1 MATTKQSIFNRVAKH
16 LLAQNKQAKKHI
28 DHALLCAYR
37 TEDGLACAVGCLIPK
52 RDYSPQMECGGVNSL
67 IWEQQKR
74 GYKIPKY
81 FSKYKQFLIDLQLI
95 HDGEEPKNWRQ
106 CLEDFAITNN
116 LTMPS

>member
-16 LLAQNKQAKKHI
+16 LLAQNKQAKNNI
-28 DHALLCAYR
+28 DHGLCAYR

-81 FSKYKQFLIDLQLI
+81 FSKYKSFLIDLQLI